1 MRIRKQSLLLFTEM
15 FFFFFFK
22 EKENY
27 FYYYYLFIYFF
38 FFFFFKALED
48 FVSMVETQLFPKL
61 ISLNTQHF
69 DFDSCNF
76 SEKQMAAIDRFEY
89 RSKEGSARV

>member
-1 MRIRKQSLLLFTEM
+1 MRIRKQNLLLFTEM
-15 FFFFFFK
+15 YFFLKKKKKKIIFIII
-22 EKENY
+22 
-27 FYYYYLFIYFF
+27 YLFIY